1 MRGDT
6 NQKTYKIL
14 KRLLR
19 KRFFKCILLSVEKGI
34 FIIGRTGSGG
44 NKCCCGTAF
53 RSLSSNR
60 SVFIAVN
67 AILIL

>member
-19 KRFFKCILLSVEKGI
+19 KRFFKCILLSVDK
-34 FIIGRTGSGG
+34 RNSLG
-44 NKCCCGTAF
+44 NWKSPGNSTKMA
-53 RSLSSNR
+53 
-60 SVFIAVN
+60 SVRKQMKHWQN
-67 AILIL
+67 